1 MARSNEGENPLFR
14 RLSAPAR
21 RALESAGISTV
32 EHLAQHTRRDINA
45 LHGIGPLTMLQLDKT
60 LNERGLRF
68 KE

>member
-14 RLSAPAR
+14 RLSA
-21 RALESAGISTV
+21 
-32 EHLAQHTRRDINA
+32 
-45 LHGIGPLTMLQLDKT
+45 HGIGPLTMLQLDKT

>member
-1 MARSNEGENPLFR
+1 VARSNESENPLFG

-21 RALESAGISTV
+21 RALEAAGISSV
-32 EHLAQHTRRDINA
+32 EHLAQHTRRDIKS
-45 LHGIGPLTMLQLDKT
+45 LHGIGPLAMLQLDKT